1 MRKNTKDEIIRT
13 TAKLI
18 QEKGYVGTGLKEII
32 EQSGAP
38 RGSIY
43 YHFPDGKEQ
52 IALEAVKWTREAVR
66 SFIQEE
72 LSKHEDALIAI
83 QSFILDSADRF
94 EKNRYFVGVP
104 IAALILETSSTN
116 DNLRKSCEGA
126 FETWSLEFMKKLQEN
141 GYEESIAKK
150 LGTIINTMIQGAL
163 VAALASKH
171 AESLRTTAG
180 ILPLIFSQQ
189 SLQK

>member
-126 FETWSLEFMKKLQEN
+126 FETWSLEFMKKT
-141 GYEESIAKK
+141 SRKR
-150 LGTIINTMIQGAL
+150 
-163 VAALASKH
+163 V
-171 AESLRTTAG
+171 
-180 ILPLIFSQQ
+180 
-189 SLQK
+189 

>member
-52 IALEAVKWTREAVR
+52 IALEAVKWTREA
-66 SFIQEE
+66 
-72 LSKHEDALIAI
+72 A
-83 QSFILDSADRF
+83 
-94 EKNRYFVGVP
+94 
-104 IAALILETSSTN
+104 AALYSGRASS
-116 DNLRKSCEGA
+116 
-126 FETWSLEFMKKLQEN
+126 MK
-141 GYEESIAKK
+141 
-150 LGTIINTMIQGAL
+150 M
-163 VAALASKH
+163 H
-171 AESLRTTAG
+171 
-180 ILPLIFSQQ
+180 
-189 SLQK
+189 